1 MAIYDVNGN
10 ILIADTDAV
19 EEYFEDEVT
28 DTVEK
33 IRALQTEPCLTF
45 LLCTDVH
52 YASLDTVVFPH
63 TVNNMKAVSKQ
74 IRADGVVCLGDMTD
88 GDKTQATTIE
98 RLNTIMPLMMNIGL
112 PVYFSAGNHDC
123 NAYGSSSNV
132 FTASQVYQYLY
143 SRTANGVFAD
153 WTSHGVN
160 FYKDFD
166 EYKIRMISLDAA
178 NTDSGSAPH
187 YKYSEGTVAWFTN
200 LLPTTPAGYTVL
212 LLTHLSPWGSH
223 NWKETVP
230 SNASSVRTA
239 ITTWLASEGNT
250 MISIIGHSHADF
262 DHTSP
267 FLEIAVN
274 CEKCDT
280 AITADETVGSG
291 SDWPEGSK
299 RWRRVRGEVI
309 EDSWDAV
316 VIRPIS
322 RKIDTVRFGAGE
334 DRSFIY

>member
-10 ILIADTDAV
+10 ILIDDSDAV
-19 EEYFEDEVT
+19 ESYFEAEVA

-45 LLCTDVH
+45 FVCTDVH
-52 YASLDTVVFPH
+52 YASLDTVAFPH
-63 TVNNMKAVSKQ
+63 TVNNMKAVAKEV
-74 IRADGVVCLGDMTD
+74 RTDGILCLGDMTD
-88 GDKTQATTIE
+88 GDKVQSTTIT
-98 RLNTIMPLMMNIGL
+98 RLNTIMPLLMNIGT
-112 PVYFSAGNHDC
+112 PVYFTAGNHDC
-123 NAYGSSSNV
+123 NAYGSSSYV
-132 FTASQVYQYLY
+132 FSASQVYQYLY
-143 SRTANGVFAD
+143 SRTENEVFAD

-166 EYKIRMISLDAA
+166 EYKIRLISLDAA
-178 NTDSGSAPH
+178 NTDTGSTPH
-187 YKYSEGTVAWFTN
+187 YRYPENTVSWFTN

-212 LLTHLSPWGSH
+212 LITHLSPWSSH

-230 SNASSVRTA
+230 NNASSVRTA
-239 ITTWLASEGNT
+239 ITNWINDGNT
-250 MISIIGHSHADF
+250 FVSIMGHSHADF
-262 DHTSP
+262 NFTSP

-274 CEKCDT
+274 CAKCDT
-280 AITADETVGSG
+280 SITADETTAAGG
-291 SDWPEGSK
+291 DWPEGAK
-299 RWRRVRGEVI
+299 RWRRVLGTVI

-334 DRSFIY
+334 DRTFTY